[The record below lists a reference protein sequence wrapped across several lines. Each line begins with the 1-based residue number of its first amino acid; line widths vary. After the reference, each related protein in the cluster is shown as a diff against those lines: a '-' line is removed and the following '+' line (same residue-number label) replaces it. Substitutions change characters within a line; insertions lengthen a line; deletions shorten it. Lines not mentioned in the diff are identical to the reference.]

1 MSKKLTYEE
10 QLSLI
15 KDKND
20 GLKVK
25 ELSEKYQIA
34 ECTIYNIIKRGAK
47 EYKIANKRYSV
58 NSEYFKDINTE
69 EKAYWLGFLYADGY
83 VRMKYDRSGELKLK
97 LGRKDKEHIE
107 LFKKCLESTHPI
119 KDFESIVVV
128 NDKEHKSDVSSV
140 SIYNTEIVQDLY
152 RHGCTNC
159 KTFTIE
165 FPELREDL
173 IRHFIRGYFD
183 GDGHVIMT
191 DSNRCIGLTSGSF
204 EFLEGLNNILN
215 DNLGFKFG
223 VYEKNGNCRVL
234 EIYEK
239 NKIHSMYKFLY
250 NNSEIFLN
258 RKKDRFDNYY
268 LAIEPI
274 L

>member
-1 MSKKLTYEE
+1 MSKKLTYEK

-47 EYKIANKRYSV
+47 EYKVANKRYSV

-119 KDFESIVVV
+119 KDLESIVVV
-128 NDKEHKSDVSSV
+128 NEVVHKSDVSSV

-152 RHGCTNC
+152 RHGCTNA

-191 DSNRCIGLTSGSF
+191 DSKRCVGITSGSYD
-204 EFLEGLNNILN
+204 FLEALNNVIG
-215 DNLGFKFG
+215 DFLGFKFG
-223 VYEKNGNCRVL
+223 VYKSGDNCKVLQIFEKDR
-234 EIYEK
+234 
-239 NKIHSMYKFLY
+239 IHSMYKFLY
-250 NNSEIFLN
+250 NDSTIFLN

-268 LAIEPI
+268 LAIKPI